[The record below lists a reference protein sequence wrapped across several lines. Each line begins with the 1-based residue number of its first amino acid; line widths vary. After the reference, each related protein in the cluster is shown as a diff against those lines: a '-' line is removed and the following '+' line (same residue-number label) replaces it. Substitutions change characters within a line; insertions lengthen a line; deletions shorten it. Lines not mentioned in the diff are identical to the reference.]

1 MRSREYNMKS
11 RLLCVLI
18 LLIFAMGCKDEKKKK
33 DDDDKESTEQSTQ
46 GGEAAGGEEAGGE
59 EAGDSAPPASATC
72 ADVYAN
78 MLKINGSEGA
88 PSKDE
93 FVANCEKESTPKQ
106 RECLVKAKSETDF
119 GPCFLLGKAPALDP
133 NAPPGKLDAKAIG
146 LDSQLAEELEKAEAE
161 FKEEMDKAE
170 KDFDVEMKKI
180 QKELEAIR

>member
-1 MRSREYNMKS
+1 MRSREFNMKS
-11 RLLCVLI
+11 RLLCVLV
-18 LLIFAMGCKDEKKKK
+18 LLVFAMGCKDDKKKK
-33 DDDDKESTEQSTQ
+33 DDDEKESSQQSTEGAGGGQ
-46 GGEAAGGEEAGGE
+46 EGGEAAGGDE
-59 EAGDSAPPASATC
+59 PADASC

-88 PSKDE
+88 PSEAE

-106 RECLVKAKSETDF
+106 RACLAKAKTETDF